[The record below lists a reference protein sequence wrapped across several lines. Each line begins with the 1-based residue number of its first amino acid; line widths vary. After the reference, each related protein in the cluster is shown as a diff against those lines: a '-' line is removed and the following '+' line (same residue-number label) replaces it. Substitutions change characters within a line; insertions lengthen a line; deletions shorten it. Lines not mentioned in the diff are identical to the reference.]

1 MYANSICT
9 AQRSLVQLEMLHRE
23 IFEGDMQ
30 PFTTT
35 YTRVSCRGGV
45 GGLEFPPSQNSPP
58 EILKLSMVIIVVPS
72 LLAIYMLL
80 DIHVSMCY
88 QNVVWVVCPRLRQ
101 KQSEW
106 S

>member
-1 MYANSICT
+1 
-9 AQRSLVQLEMLHRE
+9 
-23 IFEGDMQ
+23 MQ

-35 YTRVSCRGGV
+35 YTRVSCRGV
-45 GGLEFPPSQNSPP
+45 GALEFPPARISPQ

-72 LLAIYMLL
+72 ILAIYMLL
-80 DIHVSMCY
+80 DVHVSMCY

-101 KQSEW
+101 KQSER